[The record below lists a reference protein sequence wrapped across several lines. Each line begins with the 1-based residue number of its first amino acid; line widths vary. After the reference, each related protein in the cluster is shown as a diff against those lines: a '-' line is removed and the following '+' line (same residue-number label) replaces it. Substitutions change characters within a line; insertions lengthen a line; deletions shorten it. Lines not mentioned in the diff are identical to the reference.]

1 MAAAM
6 VLPNVGADVV
16 CQDLIPSL
24 LPCLTY
30 LTAPGPAQLGPGCCS
45 ATLSIAEIALQSQAD
60 LQGVCTCFKSVADS
74 GAFHIN
80 FGNAKA
86 ITKLCNLPVNIPI
99 DPSVDCR
106 TITLPKTP
114 PSSVS
119 FPAPALAPSP
129 VPSQVF
135 DELSPVPSQVFD
147 ELFR

>member
-1 MAAAM
+1 MAAM

-30 LTAPGPAQLGPGCCS
+30 LTAPGPAQPSPGCCS
-45 ATLSIAEIALQSQAD
+45 ATSSIAEIALQSQAN

-74 GAFHIN
+74 GSFQIN

-86 ITKLCNLPVNIPI
+86 ITKLCNLPLNIPI
-99 DPSVDCR
+99 DSSVDC
-106 TITLPKTP
+106 TTLTLPKTP

-119 FPAPALAPSP
+119 VSVP
-129 VPSQVF
+129 VP
-135 DELSPVPSQVFD
+135 SPVPSQVFD